1 MQMKICPVIIIIF
14 ICFVSQMLCLSN
26 FIHFYS
32 FLEQDTTYD
41 TFRTKILQI

>member
-26 FIHFYS
+26 FIHFYF